1 MVSHAIRLANEIAR
15 KAIGSTLDT
24 IEKEVIGLYASKNN
38 IGDYYLAVDDVLAI
52 IDRMRAEN
60 KEKKDATS
68 SDDA

>member
-24 IEKEVIGLYASKNN
+24 IEKEVIGLYDSKNN

-60 KEKKDATS
+60 KEKE
-68 SDDA
+68 

>member
-24 IEKEVIGLYASKNN
+24 IEKEVIGLYDSKNN

-52 IDRMRAEN
+52 IDRLKQEN
-60 KEKKDATS
+60 KDES
-68 SDDA
+68 V

>member
-24 IEKEVIGLYASKNN
+24 IEKEVIGLYDSKNN

-52 IDRMRAEN
+52 IDRLRAEN
-60 KEKKDATS
+60 EEKE
-68 SDDA
+68 

>member
-24 IEKEVIGLYASKNN
+24 IEKEVIGLYDSKNN

-52 IDRMRAEN
+52 IDRLRAEN
-60 KEKKDATS
+60 KEKE
-68 SDDA
+68 